1 MYLILKDFMRF
12 KSGLIIGIFG
22 LVVVILGGFYF
33 AIGITL
39 LTYFALLEFFRMAE
53 FTGIKPATKTTLFS
67 CSILIISTYF
77 ELNGILPKEISSS
90 ILPISSI
97 AICTWL
103 LIQPKPGKISDIAT
117 SIFGLFYLGFLPS
130 YWIRLREL
138 DTTFI
143 SSNLVQNGFFEI
155 NYVSGLSL
163 TLISCL
169 VIVSSDIGSYF
180 IGKKFGKTSLSPI
193 SPSKTIEGFF
203 GGMFCAILTGLLFTY
218 LFNWNN
224 FLLIGLIFGI
234 MISLM
239 ALIGDLI
246 ESMMKRDAK
255 LKDSGNLLPG
265 HGGILDRIDS
275 YIFIPSLIY
284 YIIVLIDYL
293 RIIKN

>member
-1 MYLILKDFMRF
+1 MRF

-33 AIGITL
+33 TIGITL
-39 LTYFALLEFFRMAE
+39 LTYFALSEFFRMAE

-77 ELNGILPKEISSS
+77 ELNGLLPKEISNS
-90 ILPISSI
+90 ILPLSSI

-130 YWIRLREL
+130 YWIRLREF
-138 DTTFI
+138 DTAFLN
-143 SSNLVQNGFFEI
+143 SNSGQNGFFEI
-155 NYVSGLSL
+155 DYVSGLSL

-193 SPSKTIEGFF
+193 SPSKTVEGFF
-203 GGMFCAILTGLLFTY
+203 GGMFCAISTGLIFTY
-218 LFNWNN
+218 FFNWNN

-234 MISLM
+234 IISLM

-284 YIIVLIDYL
+284 YIIVIINYL